1 MSVSHQAS
9 IFDNYLNLTN
19 LAENN
24 VTRFFK
30 LISQHINL
38 SQFIPSEFYAAFYKF
53 YGRKRKFAL
62 LSFLNALLVKTL
74 FKLPTIKALVAFIN
88 ASPECAAFCNLSV
101 APDETKFS
109 AFMTRFSSHIKALF
123 DNIVQHILPI
133 CQDINSKRANTL
145 IFDTTGVRA
154 NVHENNPKFIN
165 GKIKN
170 AKKLQKSNPDFNPY
184 SYVYSHMP
192 KTAAASDCPAPLSF
206 INGSFAYA
214 HHFSIITN
222 ALGIPLD
229 IVYLKNTAAGSDNPV
244 SDKELS
250 DSAALKPVVSAFLN
264 RHPSFVPYTFIG
276 DAAFDNAAAFDFLL
290 GDCKFQ
296 RAIIPINP
304 RATKFPNTSDFD
316 GNGIPFCN
324 SCNKP
329 FKFASSA
336 KGKNRAPR
344 LKFLCPLS
352 FNAPLSA
359 AGKFRTFSACLNPCT
374 DSRCRAR
381 YVCASSN
388 RRLYPGDVPRGSDH
402 WRNIYKQRP
411 AVEQSIFSLKSFSSS
426 FASTS
431 RNINTIFS
439 NLLFGAIASLS
450 ILILARKLSTKSFK
464 SFNQILK
471 AA

>member
-1 MSVSHQAS
+1 MYASHQIS
-9 IFDNYLNLTN
+9 IFDTFTNLTN

-30 LISQHINL
+30 LVSQHINL
-38 SQFIPSEFYAAFYKF
+38 SLFIPAEFHAAFYK
-53 YGRKRKFAL
+53 YSGRKRKFAL

-74 FKLPTIKALVAFIN
+74 FKLPTIKALISFIN
-88 ASPECAAFCNLSV
+88 ASPDCAAFCNLSV

-145 IFDTTGVRA
+145 IFDTTGVLA
-154 NVHENNPKFIN
+154 NVRENNPKFATAEIN
-165 GKIKN
+165 K
-170 AKKLQKSNPDFNPY
+170 AKKLRKANPDFNPY
-184 SYVYSHMP
+184 SYFYSHLP
-192 KTAAASDCPAPLSF
+192 KFAAASDSKVSLSY
-206 INGSFAYA
+206 INGSFNYA
-214 HHFSIITN
+214 HRFGIITN

-229 IVYLKNTAAGSDNPV
+229 IVNLKNNPAASDNPV

-250 DSAALKPVVSAFLN
+250 DSAALKPVVSGFLK
-264 RHPSFVPYTFIG
+264 RHPNFIPYTFIG
-276 DAAFDNAAAFDFLL
+276 DSAFDNFDAYDFLL
-290 GDCKFQ
+290 ADCKFQ

-304 RATKFPNTSDFD
+304 RASKFQNASDFNQH
-316 GNGIPFCN
+316 GVPFCN

-329 FKFASSA
+329 FKFVGSS
-336 KGKNRAPR
+336 GGHNRAPR

-352 FNAPLSA
+352 FTDNKGRAY
-359 AGKFRTFSACLNPCT
+359 SACLNPCS
-374 DSRCRAR
+374 DSNCRAR

-402 WRNIYKQRP
+402 WANIYKQRP
-411 AVEQSIFSLKSFSSS
+411 AVEQAIFSLKSFSSS

-431 RNINTIFS
+431 RNLDTIFS